1 MRMKGNAA
9 GGALAS
15 GSGPATHGGPMT
27 LQGPCEPA
35 DCFPLCEMR
44 AETEGPRAFPL
55 LNLIILVPTGYLRL
69 PRGAQKSPRKAGVP
83 HMGNRL
89 AALLTVFLAIPAL

>member
-15 GSGPATHGGPMT
+15 GLGPATRRGPVT
-27 LQGPCEPA
+27 PQGPCDPA

-55 LNLIILVPTGYLRL
+55 LTLIILVPTGYLRL
-69 PRGAQKSPRKAGVP
+69 FRGAQKSPQKACVP
-83 HMGNRL
+83 HMENRMPT
-89 AALLTVFLAIPAL
+89 LLTVFLATRAL